1 LLIGGGRESFPG
13 MFGRGKSG
21 GGASSPPPKGAGLPS
36 AAPTPEP
43 TEGQNR
49 QVQLLDL
56 GEKIRL
62 AKELIMDLTGEEW
75 RADIAVR
82 KGEKMSDMDVIA
94 ALNIHEHIAR

>member
-1 LLIGGGRESFPG
+1 

-21 GGASSPPPKGAGLPS
+21 GKYGAGDSSPPPKGAGIPS
-36 AAPTPEP
+36 GAPTPEP
-43 TEGQNR
+43 TNNR
-49 QVQLLDL
+49 QIELLDL

-75 RADIAVR
+75 RAEVAVR
-82 KGEKMSDMDVIA
+82 KGAKMSDWDVIE